1 MSLTLA
7 WIEWRR
13 FMRTPLAWIA
23 LALLLAL
30 LSWSFLGALEG
41 FNKLPAAS
49 RRLGLTQ
56 HLGLQLYGLASVL
69 MLIITPILTL
79 RAFSDPLRNGSY
91 ALLSSAPLNNVQIL
105 TGKFLGILLYQ
116 LLLVLLPLGLS
127 LSLWSGT
134 PLDPGLLL
142 SVTLGLLLLSAGFT
156 AIGLGFSALSDHPGV
171 AAAGSYGV
179 LLLLSLLD
187 QHTDSG
193 SFLHWLAWPSHY
205 LDLQMGLV
213 RIHDLVYF
221 LTLPLVF
228 LALAWHRL
236 ERRRQG

>member
-1 MSLTLA
+1 MILTLA
-7 WIEWRR
+7 WMEWRR
-13 FMRTPLAWIA
+13 FMRTPLAWIT
-23 LALLLAL
+23 LALILAL
-30 LSWSFLGALEG
+30 LSWSFLGALES

-49 RRLGLTQ
+49 RRLGLTH
-56 HLGLQLYGLASVL
+56 HLGLQLFGLASVL

-79 RAFSDPLRNGSY
+79 RAFSDPLRTGSY
-91 ALLSSAPLNNVQIL
+91 ALFSSAPLTDIQIL
-105 TGKFLGILLYQ
+105 SGKFLGIFLYQ
-116 LLLVLLPLGLS
+116 LILVALPLGLS

-142 SVTLGLLLLSAGFT
+142 SATLGLLLLSVGFT
-156 AIGLGFSALSDHPGV
+156 AIGLSFSALSDHPGV

-179 LLLLSLLD
+179 LLMLSLLD
-187 QHTDSG
+187 QHTERG

-221 LTLPLVF
+221 LTLALFF
-228 LALAWHRL
+228 LALAWQRL
-236 ERRRQG
+236 LRRRQG